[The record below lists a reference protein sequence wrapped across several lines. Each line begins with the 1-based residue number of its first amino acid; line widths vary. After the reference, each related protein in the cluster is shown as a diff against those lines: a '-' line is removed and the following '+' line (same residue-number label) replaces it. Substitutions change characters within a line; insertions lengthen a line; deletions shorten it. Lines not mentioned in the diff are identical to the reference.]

1 MMSGFP
7 AGLHVTAISHFA
19 CVGISQR
26 CAANLGPGLQRCAE
40 FFGGNGAV
48 EGNAGAVRGE
58 GGRRWMMMMN
68 YVYVYDHDHHF

>member
-1 MMSGFP
+1 MF
-7 AGLHVTAISHFA
+7 
-19 CVGISQR
+19 VGISQR

-40 FFGGNGAV
+40 FFGGNGCAV

-58 GGRRWMMMMN
+58 GGRRWMVMMMMMMMMMMN